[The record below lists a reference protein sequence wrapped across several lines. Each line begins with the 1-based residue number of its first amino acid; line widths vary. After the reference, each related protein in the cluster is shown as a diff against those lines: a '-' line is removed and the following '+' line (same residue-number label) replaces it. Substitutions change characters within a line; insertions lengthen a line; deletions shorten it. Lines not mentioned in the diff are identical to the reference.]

1 MKGGT
6 MKKILNN
13 VCHNQVVL
21 YALSILALF
30 NLIGYLIRNNLAA
43 ICAFL
48 LIGFG
53 TTQLTKNMIFI
64 LSTAIVGTELFV
76 IFGLFKPCSVQEG
89 LDNKL
94 TTTKDTTKDTDTDE
108 DEDTVQDI
116 DNECSDGMT
125 WNKKLEK
132 CVAKH
137 SKLNKNNTA
146 IEFDETSVNI
156 EAKPSTNAKDPLTTK
171 KGGKAMGFS
180 NFDDVSVGDNLSGGT
195 KVNYAKTVEDAFDKL
210 EKILGS
216 DGMRKMTDDTSKLAD
231 KQANLISAMKNME
244 PLMKTAESMLGKLE
258 GSSFMNILQSN
269 PTQEQPAGRNID
281 ED

>member
-64 LSTAIVGTELFV
+64 LSTAIIATELFV
-76 IFGLFKPCSVQEG
+76 MFGLFKPCGVQEG
-89 LDNKL
+89 LENK
-94 TTTKDTTKDTDTDE
+94 
-108 DEDTVQDI
+108 
-116 DNECSDGMT
+116 S
-125 WNKKLEK
+125 
-132 CVAKH
+132 
-137 SKLNKNNTA
+137 NKNNSNKNNSNTA
-146 IEFDETSVNI
+146 IELDETSVSI
-156 EAKPSTNAKDPLTTK
+156 EAKPSTSVKDPLTTK
-171 KGGKAMGFS
+171 KGGKEIGFS
-180 NFDDVSVGDNLSGGT
+180 DVLVVENLSGGT
-195 KVNYAKTVEDAFDKL
+195 KVNYAKTVEDAFESL

-216 DGMRKMTDDTSKLAD
+216 EGMRKMTDDTSRLAD
-231 KQANLISAMKNME
+231 KQASLISAMKNME
-244 PLMKTAESMLGKLE
+244 PLMKTAGSMLEKLE

-269 PTQEQPAGRNID
+269 PTQEQLAGRNID